1 MAVREQRTWEWGT
14 NLRQLF
20 YVLSTRSRENQ
31 STNMCD
37 CDSDLQVFRFF
48 DARLVGRLPG
58 VLAAFLPCIL
68 GANDF
73 QTKKG
78 ESYS

>member
-14 NLRQLF
+14 NLRWSF
-20 YVLSTRSRENQ
+20 YVLSTRSHET
-31 STNMCD
+31 S
-37 CDSDLQVFRFF
+37 LQVFRFF
-48 DARLVGRLPG
+48 DARLVGGLPG
-58 VLAAFLPCIL
+58 ILAAFLPCVL

>member
-1 MAVREQRTWEWGT
+1 
-14 NLRQLF
+14 
-20 YVLSTRSRENQ
+20 
-31 STNMCD
+31 MCD

-48 DARLVGRLPG
+48 DARLVGGLPG
-58 VLAAFLPCIL
+58 VLAAFLPCVL